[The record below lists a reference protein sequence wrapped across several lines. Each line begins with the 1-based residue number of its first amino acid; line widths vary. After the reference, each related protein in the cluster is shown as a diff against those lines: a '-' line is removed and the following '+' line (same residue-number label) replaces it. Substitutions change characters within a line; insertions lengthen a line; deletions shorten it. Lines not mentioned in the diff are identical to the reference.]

1 MDTKNSYHLLA
12 MMRKLIIC
20 LAMIF
25 SINQELKA
33 ENQPNSGADSQEQT
47 YPFKEENT
55 QLLRQLDSQGQV
67 IDALKYENLILGR
80 ENLNKELSIEN
91 RNFFIF
97 TVLLFSFVALFLAY
111 MLYRSIQKASLNN
124 DKLKQ
129 QNKEIDQQKKELEE
143 LNRLKIKFLSIISHD
158 IRSPLLSLKGVLNL
172 FDGGLL
178 RDKTELNK
186 FFMQL
191 NEEFITTSSLLDN
204 LLIWAKKQMY
214 EESVEKVIFPINK
227 VVNDNLNLQ
236 KAAIVK
242 RNIKVF
248 NLLTDDLFVYA
259 DREMINMVI
268 RNLLGNALKFTHH
281 GGQISIFYKTSSDF
295 LEVGIRDTGIGISAE
310 QVDKIF
316 DSSFYS
322 TAGLNHEKG
331 NGLGLMLCREFID
344 KSNGKLWIESEIGA
358 GSTFFFTLPLIKNN
372 DGNIPTYPTAISATT
387 DSFIR

>member
-12 MMRKLIIC
+12 MIRKLIIC
-20 LAMIF
+20 LVMIF

-33 ENQPNSGADSQEQT
+33 DDRTDSGTVFQKQT
-47 YPFKEENT
+47 YQVQEENT
-55 QLLRQLDSQGQV
+55 ALLRQLDSQEQV
-67 IDALKYENLILGR
+67 IEALKYENLILGR
-80 ENLNKELSIEN
+80 ENINKELSIEN

-111 MLYRSIQKASLNN
+111 MLYRSIQKAKSNN

-129 QNKEIDQQKKELEE
+129 QNNEIDHQKKELEE

-172 FDGGLL
+172 FDAGLL
-178 RDKTELNK
+178 QDKTELNK
-186 FFMQL
+186 FFIQL
-191 NEEFITTSSLLDN
+191 NEEFNTTSSVLDN
-204 LLIWAKKQMY
+204 LLIWVKKQMY
-214 EESVEKVIFPINK
+214 EEGVEKVMFPINK
-227 VVNDNLNLQ
+227 MVNDNVNLQ
-236 KAAIVK
+236 KTAIVK

-259 DREMINMVI
+259 DKEMINMVI

-281 GGQISIFYKTSSDF
+281 GGQISIFYKTSNDF

-322 TAGLNHEKG
+322 TTGLNHEKG

-358 GSTFFFTLPLIKNN
+358 GSTFFFTLPLIKNS
-372 DGNIPTYPTAISATT
+372 DGNIPTNPTAISAAT
-387 DSFIR
+387 DSFVR

>member
-12 MMRKLIIC
+12 MIRKLI
-20 LAMIF
+20 LLFVLMF
-25 SINQELKA
+25 SVNQYVKA
-33 ENQPNSGADSQEQT
+33 YEPADSGIVSRNQT
-47 YPFKEENT
+47 YQFKTENT
-55 QLLRQLDSQGQV
+55 KLLGQLDSQGQV
-67 IDALKYENLILGR
+67 IEALKYENLILGR
-80 ENLNKELSIEN
+80 ENLNKALSIEN

-124 DKLKQ
+124 QRLKQ

-172 FDGGLL
+172 FDAGLL
-178 RDKTELNK
+178 QNKMELNK
-186 FFMQL
+186 FFLQL
-191 NEEFITTSSLLDN
+191 NEEFNTTSSLLDN

-214 EESVEKVIFPINK
+214 EESIEKVRFPINK
-227 VVNDNLNLQ
+227 IVNDNVNQQ
-236 KAAIVK
+236 KAIIAQK
-242 RNIKVF
+242 NIKIF

-259 DREMINMVI
+259 DKEMINMVI
-268 RNLLGNALKFTHH
+268 RNLLGNALKFTPY
-281 GGQISIFYKTSSDF
+281 GGQISIFYKLSNDF

-322 TAGLNHEKG
+322 TTGLNQEKG
-331 NGLGLMLCREFID
+331 NGLGLMLCREFIG
-344 KSNGKLWIESEIGA
+344 KSSGKLWIESEIGT
-358 GSTFFFTLPLIKNN
+358 GSTFFFTLPLFKNS
-372 DGNIPTYPTAISATT
+372 DGNLQTNPTAVSAKT

>member
-372 DGNIPTYPTAISATT
+372 DGNIPTYPAAISATT